1 MVVLFSF
8 ENRKNNYRNKEFIID
23 ENPQKIA
30 LKQAEVVL
38 VRSQMFKKMS
48 KECPILAVMHNTSI
62 VKKSNIWT
70 MDERLVET
78 PPALGGSMDGW
89 VG

>member
-1 MVVLFSF
+1 
-8 ENRKNNYRNKEFIID
+8 
-23 ENPQKIA
+23 
-30 LKQAEVVL
+30 
-38 VRSQMFKKMS
+38 MFKKMS

-78 PPALGGSMDGW
+78 PPAMGGSMDGW